1 MSSEAERRGEEE
13 AAAAARATLR
23 ASATSVG
30 KSSTILTKLDD
41 NRREAVD
48 RRAEEAAAAAAAAA
62 AAKEAAAAAAAAAEA
77 AAAEAAVAE
86 AAAAESAA
94 ADSAEA
100 AAAAAAAAVAKEVA
114 AAAAAGAEAAAVESA
129 AAESAAAD
137 SAEAAA
143 AAEAVAAAEAA
154 EAAAT
159 PPAETPV
166 EAATDEGADA
176 GAAAAAEAAAAEAA
190 AAEAVAAAEAA
201 AAAARAAVEAAEAE
215 RIRKEEAAAAARAT
229 LCASATSVGMH
240 VGKSST
246 ILTKLDDNRRE
257 AVDRRAGEARK
268 VESDL
273 LSSVEQLA
281 QHQEKLAQELDEAQR
296 NLARE
301 LKLTEERPAT
311 EEEMCKLRAA
321 TELVSKLRGARTRL
335 SSIAARNIK
344 LENELRALQRAG
356 RRSTA
361 LPALSSAG
369 KLRAVQR
376 SFEGDRDLSAAALMR
391 TSKSEQL
398 LSTYGG
404 RSRVRSPA
412 ASPARA
418 SGQTATEASLLP
430 QLHTHQRDPS
440 RAPKQTVMDHRFLP
454 SIETAQ
460 ERKSKRKVQR
470 QQSATAPLNDDKNVD
485 NLMDEL
491 SSSLQHH
498 RVKGTLAVA
507 APNAVAA
514 GGDAQ
519 AQAADDEP
527 AAAVATNDVADAT
540 FRAAAPADSKDHK
553 AADEAARYFQ
563 PYSKVLRRFVR
574 ATGGDPGIDIEK
586 YVKNIRSGGATGSKI
601 KRNYEELNAAAQAR
615 TALLEATKKMEEIRE
630 RELLEREQLEAQ
642 MELMINR
649 QVALNFIGDLLPP
662 RLRRPNHP
670 VWKRYASPQPEPRV
684 SLAGKAAQPNGP
696 PAGNTALTPPSLP
709 PSLLTGR

>member
-1 MSSEAERRGEEE
+1 
-13 AAAAARATLR
+13 
-23 ASATSVG
+23 VP
-30 KSSTILTKLDD
+30 
-41 NRREAVD
+41 
-48 RRAEEAAAAAAAAA
+48 
-62 AAKEAAAAAAAAAEA
+62 
-77 AAAEAAVAE
+77 
-86 AAAAESAA
+86 
-94 ADSAEA
+94 
-100 AAAAAAAAVAKEVA
+100 
-114 AAAAAGAEAAAVESA
+114 
-129 AAESAAAD
+129 
-137 SAEAAA
+137 
-143 AAEAVAAAEAA
+143 AAEAVEAA

-229 LCASATSVGMH
+229 LRASATS

-246 ILTKLDDNRRE
+246 ILTKLEDNRRE

-335 SSIAARNIK
+335 SSIAARNIE
-344 LENELRALQRAG
+344 LENELRELQRAG

-470 QQSATAPLNDDKNVD
+470 QQSAKAPLNDDKNVD
-485 NLMDEL
+485 NLMEEL

-507 APNAVAA
+507 APHAVAA
-514 GGDAQ
+514 GGGAQ

-601 KRNYEELNAAAQAR
+601 KRNYKELNAAAQAR

-684 SLAGKAAQPNGP
+684 SLAGKAAQPNGS
-696 PAGNTALTPPSLP
+696 PAGNTALTPPSLSHP
-709 PSLLTGR
+709 VC

>member
-1 MSSEAERRGEEE
+1 MSSEAERIREEE

-48 RRAEEAAAAAAAAA
+48 RRA
-62 AAKEAAAAAAAAAEA
+62 
-77 AAAEAAVAE
+77 
-86 AAAAESAA
+86 
-94 ADSAEA
+94 
-100 AAAAAAAAVAKEVA
+100 
-114 AAAAAGAEAAAVESA
+114 
-129 AAESAAAD
+129 
-137 SAEAAA
+137 
-143 AAEAVAAAEAA
+143 
-154 EAAAT
+154 
-159 PPAETPV
+159 
-166 EAATDEGADA
+166 
-176 GAAAAAEAAAAEAA
+176 
-190 AAEAVAAAEAA
+190 
-201 AAAARAAVEAAEAE
+201 
-215 RIRKEEAAAAARAT
+215 
-229 LCASATSVGMH
+229 
-240 VGKSST
+240 
-246 ILTKLDDNRRE
+246 
-257 AVDRRAGEARK
+257 GEARK
-268 VESDL
+268 VESGL

-335 SSIAARNIK
+335 SSIAARNIE
-344 LENELRALQRAG
+344 LENELRELQRAG

-470 QQSATAPLNDDKNVD
+470 QQSAKAPLNDDKNVD

-491 SSSLQHH
+491 SSSLQQH

-514 GGDAQ
+514 GGGAQ

-540 FRAAAPADSKDHK
+540 FRAAAPANPKDHK

-601 KRNYEELNAAAQAR
+601 KRNYKELNAAAQAR

-642 MELMINR
+642 MELMTNR
-649 QVALNFIGDLLPP
+649 KVALNFIGDLLPP

-684 SLAGKAAQPNGP
+684 SLAGKAAQPNGA
-696 PAGNTALTPPSLP
+696 PAGNIALSPPSLS